1 MNIAVTRCFEARFP
15 TQRLPSFLHSLL
27 LSLLLAACCGAVHA
41 QPAYPTTPIKL
52 VIVTPPG
59 GSADS
64 LGRIVAERL
73 TSPLGQPVVV
83 DNRGGAGGNIA
94 SQYVAKAPADGYSLL
109 LTANN
114 HNLNV
119 RIYKDAGYDPR
130 RDFVPVIQLSE
141 GPSVLLTQPNSKFK
155 TLKQV
160 VDAAKAEPNKIA
172 YGSAGFGQP
181 VHIAT
186 ELFMAAAQIQLLHV
200 PYKGAGPA
208 MQDALGGQVPL
219 VMSSLAGAMP
229 NITAG
234 KLRALAITG
243 DSRWPALPDV
253 PTMAELGYPAATH
266 RVWLGILAPAGTENA
281 TIARLNREINIILA
295 DPAIRERFLALGTAP
310 IGGTPADFA
319 RKLQGDY
326 DAVTEIVART
336 GMKAE

>member
-1 MNIAVTRCFEARFP
+1 M
-15 TQRLPSFLHSLL
+15 
-27 LSLLLAACCGAVHA
+27 
-41 QPAYPTTPIKL
+41 
-52 VIVTPPG
+52 
-59 GSADS
+59 
-64 LGRIVAERL
+64 AERL
-73 TSPLGQPVVV
+73 TAALGQPVVV

-94 SQYVAKAPADGYSLL
+94 SQYVAKAPPDGYTLL

-114 HNLNV
+114 HNLNA

-141 GPSVLLTQPNSKFK
+141 GPSVLLTQPESQFK

-160 VDAAKAEPNKIA
+160 VDAAKENPQKIA

-181 VHIAT
+181 VHIAM
-186 ELFMAAAQIQLLHV
+186 ELFMAASQIQLLHI

-243 DSRWPALPDV
+243 DRRWPALPDV
-253 PTMAELGYPAATH
+253 PTMAEAGYPAATH
-266 RVWLGILAPAGTENA
+266 WVWLGILAPTGTDSVIV
-281 TIARLNREINIILA
+281 TRLNREINAILA
-295 DPAIRERFLALGTAP
+295 EPAIRDRLLALGTSP
-310 IGGTPADFA
+310 IGGTPADFG
-319 RKLQGDY
+319 RKLQADH
-326 DAVTEIVART
+326 DAVAAIVART

>member
-1 MNIAVTRCFEARFP
+1 MNSTMKLALVTFAIGFAMYGGGP
-15 TQRLPSFLHSLL
+15 L
-27 LSLLLAACCGAVHA
+27 A
-41 QPAYPTTPIKL
+41 QPAYPSAPIKL

-64 LGRIVAERL
+64 IGRIVAERM
-73 TSPLGQPVVV
+73 TTALGQPVVV
-83 DNRGGAGGNIA
+83 ENRGGAGGNLA
-94 SQYVAKAPADGYSLL
+94 SQFVAKAPADGYTLL

-114 HNLNV
+114 HNLNAK
-119 RIYKDAGYDPR
+119 IYKDAGYDPR

-141 GPSVLLTQPNSKFK
+141 GPSVLLTQPDSRFK
-155 TLKQV
+155 TIKQV
-160 VDAAKAEPNKIA
+160 VDAAKAAPGTLA

-181 VHIAT
+181 VHIAM

-208 MQDALGGQVPL
+208 MQDALGGQIPL

-243 DSRWPALPDV
+243 DARWPGLPDV
-253 PTMAELGYPAATH
+253 PTMAESGYPAATH
-266 RVWLGILAPAGTENA
+266 WVWLGILAPAGTDSA
-281 TIARLNREINIILA
+281 IVQRLNTVIASIVA
-295 DPAIRERFLALGTAP
+295 DPAVRERFVALGTSP
-310 IGGTPADFA
+310 IGGTPDAFA
-319 RKLQGDY
+319 RRLQADY
-326 DAVTEIVART
+326 EAVDKIVART

>member
-1 MNIAVTRCFEARFP
+1 MFAATKILFSVAAFA
-15 TQRLPSFLHSLL
+15 LMLHGVDA
-27 LSLLLAACCGAVHA
+27 LAQATY
-41 QPAYPTTPIKL
+41 PAAPIKL

-64 LGRIVAERL
+64 IGRIVAERM
-73 TSPLGQPVVV
+73 TAALGQPVIVE
-83 DNRGGAGGNIA
+83 NRGGAGGNLA
-94 SQYVAKAPADGYSLL
+94 SQFVARSPADGYTLL

-114 HNLNV
+114 HNLNA

-130 RDFVPVIQLSE
+130 RDFVPVVQLSE
-141 GPSVLLTQPNSKFK
+141 GPSVLLTQPDSQFK
-155 TLKQV
+155 SVKQV
-160 VDAAKAEPNKIA
+160 VDAAKAAPGKIP

-181 VHIAT
+181 VHIAM

-208 MQDALGGQVPL
+208 MQDALGGQIPL

-243 DSRWPALPDV
+243 DARWPALPDV
-253 PTMAELGYPAATH
+253 PTMAEAGYPAATH
-266 RVWLGILAPAGTENA
+266 WVWLGILAPAGTDSA
-281 TIARLNREINIILA
+281 IVTRLNRAVAAILA
-295 DPAIRERFLALGTAP
+295 DPAVRDRFVALGTSP
-310 IGGTPADFA
+310 IGGSPADFA
-319 RKLQGDY
+319 KRLQSDH
-326 DAVTEIVART
+326 DAVEQIVART